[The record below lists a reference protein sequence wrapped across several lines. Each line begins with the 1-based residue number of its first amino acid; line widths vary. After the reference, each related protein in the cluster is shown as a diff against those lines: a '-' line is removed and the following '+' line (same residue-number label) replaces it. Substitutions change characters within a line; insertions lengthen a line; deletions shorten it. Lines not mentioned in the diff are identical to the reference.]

1 MVQGE
6 NVNPWGENQVMSLF
20 FFVALVILA
29 VSSQS
34 DLSVLQGGQICFPF
48 TDDMFAS
55 LRSHLYMEITPGDFL
70 ACLAVDC
77 NRISL

>member
-6 NVNPWGENQVMSLF
+6 NVNRWRENQVMWLIF
-20 FFVALVILA
+20 LVALVILA

-48 TDDMFAS
+48 TGDMFAS
-55 LRSHLYMEITPGDFL
+55 LLSHPYMEITPQGFFSL
-70 ACLAVDC
+70 SGSRC
-77 NRISL
+77 NGISL

>member
-1 MVQGE
+1 MGRE
-6 NVNPWGENQVMSLF
+6 PCHL

-55 LRSHLYMEITPGDFL
+55 LRSHLYMEITPGDFF
-70 ACLAVDC
+70 
-77 NRISL
+77 SLSGSEL

>member
-1 MVQGE
+1 MEREPSYVT
-6 NVNPWGENQVMSLF
+6 

-48 TDDMFAS
+48 TDDTFAS
-55 LRSHLYMEITPGDFL
+55 LLSHPYMEITPEGFF
-70 ACLAVDC
+70 
-77 NRISL
+77 SLSGSGL

>member
-6 NVNPWGENQVMSLF
+6 NVNRWRGTKLCHF
-20 FFVALVILA
+20 LVALVILA

-48 TDDMFAS
+48 TDDKFAS
-55 LRSHLYMEITPGDFL
+55 LLSHPYMEITPEGFL

-77 NRISL
+77 NGISL